1 VNLIALGQGARWV
14 KATFHGRK
22 LRVATVLFWAAI
34 VLYVLNLVGLVGTV
48 LVDSFGTAWFGTLL
62 PQDFTTRWYEYAAN
76 EHNLLDLLGVTLLVA
91 LSVTLLGLLLG
102 LPAAYALARRNFR
115 GKGLVLGLFLL
126 PMLVPPMTY
135 GIPLATLL
143 YRLGLGGSL
152 AGVILANL
160 VPVLP
165 FVILILLPFVEQID
179 ASLESAARMLG
190 AGRLQVFTRVLVPL
204 LVPGALTAGILA
216 VVRTVAM
223 FELTF
228 LLAGPHSQTLVVA
241 LYYDAFA
248 AGTRP
253 TQAIDAMAVLYMAT
267 TLVLLVVALRFI
279 SPTQMVYRPRA

>member
-1 VNLIALGQGARWV
+1 MIATRSRPRL
-14 KATFHGRK
+14 
-22 LRVATVLFWAAI
+22 ATVLFWAAI
-34 VLYVLNLVGLVGTV
+34 VFFAVNLVGLVGTV
-48 LVDSFGTAWFGTLL
+48 VVDSLGTSWFGTLL
-62 PQDFTTRWYEYAAN
+62 PQAFTTRWYEYAAN
-76 EHNLLDLLGVTLLVA
+76 EHDLLDLLRITLLVA
-91 LSVTLLGLLLG
+91 LSVTLLGLALG
-102 LPAAYALARRNFR
+102 MPAAYALARRSFR
-115 GKGLVLGLFLL
+115 GKGVLLGLFLL

-143 YRLGLGGSL
+143 YRVGLGGSL

-165 FVILILLPFVEQID
+165 FVILILMPFIEQID
-179 ASLESAARMLG
+179 TSLESAARMLG
-190 AGRLQVFTRVLVPL
+190 AGRVQVFLRVLVPL
-204 LVPGALTAGILA
+204 LVPGALTAAILA

-279 SPTQMVYRPRA
+279 SPTQMVYRPRASR

>member
-1 VNLIALGQGARWV
+1 MSTTTATFGAQPTRSRPGLGSVLFWIAIAFFAVNLI
-14 KATFHGRK
+14 
-22 LRVATVLFWAAI
+22 
-34 VLYVLNLVGLVGTV
+34 GLVGTV
-48 LVDSFGTAWFGTLL
+48 VVDSFGTSWFGTLL
-62 PQDFTTRWYEYAAN
+62 PQAFTTRWYEYAAN
-76 EHNLLDLLGVTLLVA
+76 EHDLLDLLRITLVVA
-91 LSVTLLGLLLG
+91 LSVTLLGLALG
-102 LPAAYALARRNFR
+102 MPAAYALARRQFR
-115 GKGLVLGLFLL
+115 GKGVLLGLFLL

-143 YRLGLGGSL
+143 YRVGLGGSIV
-152 AGVILANL
+152 GVILANL

-165 FVILILLPFVEQID
+165 FVILILMPFIEQVD
-179 ASLESAARMLG
+179 VSLEAAARMLG
-190 AGRLQVFTRVLVPL
+190 AGRLQVFLRVLVPL

-253 TQAIDAMAVLYMAT
+253 TQAIDAMAVLYMIT
-267 TLVLLVVALRFI
+267 TLVLLVIALRFI
-279 SPTQMVYRPRA
+279 SPTQMVYRPRT

>member
-1 VNLIALGQGARWV
+1 MTTADVALAAASRRRPRP
-14 KATFHGRK
+14 AS
-22 LRVATVLFWAAI
+22 VLFWAAI
-34 VLYVLNLVGLVGTV
+34 VFYVVNLVGLVGTV

-62 PQDFTTRWYEYAAN
+62 PQAFTTRWYEYAAN
-76 EHNLLDLLGVTLLVA
+76 EHDLLDLLRITLLVA
-91 LSVTLLGLLLG
+91 LAVTLLGLVLG

-115 GKGLVLGLFLL
+115 GKGLLLGLFLL

-165 FVILILLPFVEQID
+165 FVILILMPFIEQID
-179 ASLESAARMLG
+179 TSLESAARMLG
-190 AGRLQVFTRVLVPL
+190 AGRLQVFLRVLVPL
-204 LVPGALTAGILA
+204 LIPGALTAGILA

-267 TLVLLVVALRFI
+267 TLVLLVIALRFI

>member
-1 VNLIALGQGARWV
+1 M
-14 KATFHGRK
+14 
-22 LRVATVLFWAAI
+22 ATVLFWAAI